1 MRHRVEAS
9 SASSAAQHASEQGG
23 AAQHT
28 FPARPAKKT
37 ELTVGFYNVGI
48 WFSEVGNSASW
59 EQSLLAK
66 DLVKAFE
73 DHALDVLCLSGI
85 GDNVPGGDVDA
96 EIRKLLADST
106 IVSDREGPRV
116 RVYTEG
122 QYSTIVV
129 SDRVTVLQS
138 KLVRDY
144 VPGQT

>member
-1 MRHRVEAS
+1 M
-9 SASSAAQHASEQGG
+9 
-23 AAQHT
+23 
-28 FPARPAKKT
+28 
-37 ELTVGFYNVGI
+37 TVGFYNVGI
-48 WFSEVGNSASW
+48 WFSEVGKSASW
-59 EQSLLAK
+59 EESLLAK

-122 QYSTIVV
+122 HYSTIVM
-129 SDRVTVLQS
+129 SDRVRVLQCN
-138 KLVRDY
+138 LVRGF
-144 VPGQT
+144 VPDQADRCF